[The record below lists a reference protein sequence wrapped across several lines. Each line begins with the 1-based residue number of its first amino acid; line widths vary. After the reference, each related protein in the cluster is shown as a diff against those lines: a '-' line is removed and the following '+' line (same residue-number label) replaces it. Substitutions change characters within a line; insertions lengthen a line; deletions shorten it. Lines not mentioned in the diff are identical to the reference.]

1 MFSAPFLS
9 NFHFLSIGLR
19 NMSQVK
25 FQKLLEN
32 RSCVC
37 VCVCVYVCVCER
49 ERESTGERRRGGGG
63 EGGREDGVEGL

>member
-32 RSCVC
+32 RSS
-37 VCVCVYVCVCER
+37 VCVCER
-49 ERESTGERRRGGGG
+49 EREREREQVRKGEGEGEREG
-63 EGGREDGVEGL
+63 ERMG